1 VYLRDVKKLN
11 LAGCALT
18 DNSVTELISSLKAL
32 HNQTITSLDLSDNK
46 LTDQAILSL
55 IDFLARNSSL
65 KEVILQDVPD
75 ITQPMMTRLNAALKK
90 NQMGL
95 PSVDLMF
102 QTAKQVDQAM
112 NRHLKF
118 V

>member
-1 VYLRDVKKLN
+1 MKRLN

-32 HNQTITSLDLSDNK
+32 HNETISFLDLSDNK
-46 LTDQAILSL
+46 LTDQAILSI
-55 IDFLARNSSL
+55 IDFLSRNSSL
-65 KEVILQDVPD
+65 KEVVLLDVPD
-75 ITQPMMTRLNAALKK
+75 ISQPMMTRLNAALKK

-102 QTAKQVDQAM
+102 
-112 NRHLKF
+112 
-118 V
+118 

>member
-1 VYLRDVKKLN
+1 M
-11 LAGCALT
+11 T

-32 HNQTITSLDLSDNK
+32 HNQTITFLDLSDNK
-46 LTDQAILSL
+46 LTDQAILSI
-55 IDFLARNSSL
+55 IDFLSRNSSL
-65 KEVILQDVPD
+65 KEVILLDVPE
-75 ITQPMMTRLNAALKK
+75 ISQPMMTRLNAALKK

-95 PSVDLMF
+95 PSVDLMY
-102 QTAKQVDQAM
+102 QTAKQVDQGM